1 MHRRAYVV
9 LFIAVFV
16 STLGVGFIGPLLP
29 LYARDLGADGL
40 TLGMIFAG
48 FSAAR
53 FFVTPVFGR
62 LSDRWGRRRFLATG
76 LALYALA
83 SLAYLAAKTT
93 GQLIVVR
100 SLHGATGGMVIPIAQ
115 AYIGDLSPEGREG
128 SYMGA
133 FMVSLFTAFGI
144 GPLLGGPLADRFGM
158 SAPFFAMG
166 ALSAVA
172 CVLTIVMLPELG
184 LHRERAKKRAAIRT
198 IIGEPLV
205 VAFFIFRSIVAFGRG
220 LIVPFL
226 PFVAEARGASLSM
239 IGLLLATY
247 IILAG
252 LLQIPFGRLADRVSK
267 PLLMSVSVLGSA
279 GVLVAIPFCRT
290 VQSLFLLQIAAGVVS
305 AVGFPAG
312 LAVATRC
319 GKHFHAMGTSMGLF
333 NTGMSVGLIA
343 GPLAGGFAEGIFGLD
358 FVFQG
363 GSLVVVAG
371 FVVFLL
377 AMRKAER
384 AGSLAWLV
392 NGGLR

>member
-290 VQSLFLLQIAAGVVS
+290 VQSLFLLQMAAGVVS

>member
-29 LYARDLGADGL
+29 LYARDLGAHGL
-40 TLGMIFAG
+40 ALGMIFAG

-62 LSDRWGRRRFLATG
+62 LSDHWGRRRFLATG
-76 LALYALA
+76 LALYAVA

-115 AYIGDLSPEGREG
+115 AYIGDMSPEGREG

-158 SAPFFAMG
+158 SAPFYVMG
-166 ALSAVA
+166 LLSAIA
-172 CVLTIVMLPELG
+172 CLLTIVMLPELG
-184 LHRERAKKRAAIRT
+184 LHHERAKKRAPVSAI
-198 IIGEPLV
+198 IKEPLV
-205 VAFFIFRSIVAFGRG
+205 VAFFLFRSISAFGRG

-226 PFVAEARGASLSM
+226 PFVAESRGASLSM

-252 LLQIPFGRLADRVSK
+252 LLQIPFGRLADRMSK
-267 PLLMSVSVLGSA
+267 PLLMSISVLGSA

-290 VQSLFLLQIAAGVVS
+290 VESLFALQIAAGVAS

-319 GKHFHAMGTSMGLF
+319 GRRFHAMGTSMGLF
-333 NTGMSVGLIA
+333 NTGMSVGLIV

-371 FVVFLL
+371 FIVFLL

-384 AGSLAWLV
+384 AGSLAWLGD
-392 NGGLR
+392 GGR